1 LEGSPSELS
10 GPNVQGPAHLLQKG
24 EMSNVGLVSV
34 SPDSHLLR
42 QTLLEWT
49 EVTKDN
55 NIFVS
60 ILSVNFL
67 FYILKI
73 FLNFIFKLIFFF
85 VFSDYF
91 NVLTLKIIFKK

>member
-1 LEGSPSELS
+1 LS
-10 GPNVQGPAHLLQKG
+10 GPNVQGPAHRLQTG

-49 EVTKDN
+49 EVTEDN

-60 ILSVNFL
+60 I
-67 FYILKI
+67 YICEPFVLYFK
-73 FLNFIFKLIFFF
+73 NIFKF
-85 VFSDYF
+85 YF
-91 NVLTLKIIFKK
+91 